1 MSTPLETYE
10 KDGYT
15 VNVFADEDASTADPR
30 DADNFCTLVFFG
42 ESRRLGD
49 DHGYDHTEY
58 PGWDELTAAVEA
70 NTPGGIVKP
79 VYRFE
84 HSGIALSTSDWKF
97 RACDPQGW
105 DWSQIG
111 FAIVTA
117 EDVRA
122 NYLRKRITKKL
133 REQAEALVDAEVEE
147 YSKFLNG
154 EVYYFEVVDPEGN
167 EVEIEDGVNFGFV
180 GMDTV
185 KQEADWFVEALAKRA
200 A

>member
-15 VNVFADEDASTADPR
+15 VNVFADEDAENADPR
-30 DADNFCTLVFFG
+30 DADNFCTLIFFG
-42 ESRRLGD
+42 PSRRLGD
-49 DHGYDHTEY
+49 DHGYDPKDY
-58 PGWDELTAAVEA
+58 YCWDELTAAVEA

-84 HSGIALSTSDWKF
+84 HGGIALSTSDRKF
-97 RACDPQGW
+97 RAVDSAGW

-117 EDVRA
+117 QGIRDT
-122 NYLRKRITKKL
+122 YLRKRITKKL

-154 EVYYFEVVDPEGN
+154 EVYYFGVVDPEGN
-167 EVEIEDGVNFGFV
+167 EVEDGAAYGFI
-180 GMDTV
+180 GMETV
-185 KQEADWFVEALAKRA
+185 VQEANRFVETLAKKDA
-200 A
+200 

>member
-1 MSTPLETYE
+1 MSTPLVTYE

-15 VNVFADEDASTADPR
+15 VKVFADEDASTADPR

-42 ESRRLGD
+42 KSRGLGD
-49 DHGYDHTEY
+49 DHGYDSGDY
-58 PGWDELTAAVEA
+58 SGWSELTAAVEA
-70 NTPGGIVKP
+70 NVPGGIVKP

-84 HSGIALSTSDWKF
+84 HSGIALSTSDRMF

-111 FAIVTA
+111 FAVVTA
-117 EDVRA
+117 EEIRA
-122 NYLRKRITKKL
+122 NYLRKRISRKL
-133 REQAEALVDAEVEE
+133 REQAEGLVDAEVEE

-154 EVYYFEVVDPEGN
+154 EVYYFEVEDPEGN
-167 EVEIEDGVNFGFV
+167 EVEIEDGVNYGFV
-180 GMDTV
+180 GMETV
-185 KQEADWFVEALAKRA
+185 TQEANWFVESLKKA